1 MKALH
6 LILVLFAIGSL
17 LTSSGFSD
25 VSAAKNDNNGKTQ
38 SCEKANESS
47 KVKEKNPNCGDEPLD
62 TDGDGVIDDDD
73 LCSVTPAGTPV
84 DATGC
89 PLSPPDT
96 DGDGVIDDDDLCPGT
111 PAGTPVDATGCPL
124 SSPEQFTVCD
134 TNGDGV
140 IDLAELL
147 TAEISLDKATI
158 VALETIAGSPIHNG
172 VIDTVDELDALNDN
186 FTTICVL

>member
-25 VSAAKNDNNGKTQ
+25 VSAAKNDNNGKAQ
-38 SCEKANESS
+38 GCENASEKS
-47 KVKEKNPNCGDEPLD
+47 KGVWKNPNCGDEPLD

-124 SSPEQFTVCD
+124 PPPEQFTVCD
-134 TNGDGV
+134 TNFDGA

-147 TAEISLDKATI
+147 AHGLSVDDDTI
-158 VALETIAGSPIHNG
+158 PSIEDMAGSPSPNG
-172 VIDTVDELDALNDN
+172 VIDTAAELSILNNALGNP
-186 FTTICVL
+186 CV

>member
-25 VSAAKNDNNGKTQ
+25 VSAAKNDNNGKAQ
-38 SCEKANESS
+38 GCENASEKS
-47 KVKEKNPNCGDEPLD
+47 KGVWKNPNCGDEPLD

-124 SSPEQFTVCD
+124 PPPEQFTVCD
-134 TNGDGV
+134 TNFDGA

-147 TAEISLDKATI
+147 AHGLSVDHQTI
-158 VALETIAGSPIHNG
+158 PTIEDMAGSPSPNG
-172 VIDTVDELDALNDN
+172 VIDTEAELLVLNNLLDPD
-186 FTTICVL
+186 CV